1 MENQLTEEQLKDLQ
15 ELVGKINQ
23 ASSQIGNLEMQKQA
37 FIGQAAEHQKDL
49 NKMQTKL
56 EKAYGK
62 VQVDINDGSFK
73 PIEEEAQVAEEV

>member
-23 ASSQIGNLEMQKQA
+23 ASSQIGNLELQKQG
-37 FIGQAAEHQKDL
+37 FIGQAAEHQRDL
-49 NKMQTKL
+49 NKLQEKL